1 MPNRKIT
8 KTLNESNYSS
18 LCLTYTLHLID
29 ISYTYIPQK
38 IIYMHFPCLSE
49 VNIGMMLDWGYL
61 LRTNYVFIFK
71 CYIYNTSI
79 MRTKRH
85 ILKTSFRFIL
95 DLLVKPR
102 IGTLSY
108 WGSINRSSKMFS
120 KNIEN
125 V

>member
-1 MPNRKIT
+1 
-8 KTLNESNYSS
+8 
-18 LCLTYTLHLID
+18 
-29 ISYTYIPQK
+29 
-38 IIYMHFPCLSE
+38 
-49 VNIGMMLDWGYL
+49 
-61 LRTNYVFIFK
+61 
-71 CYIYNTSI
+71 

-108 WGSINRSSKMFS
+108 WGYINRSSKMFS